1 METWGSV
8 KISRWYRGTA
18 IAAVVLVLI
27 VALRTCGT
35 GTRLASPSSEG
46 STEAELTLQAVTLE
60 QPDADGTL
68 LWRLKAK
75 SVKYSP
81 DSQRA
86 ELVDLEGEFF
96 QAGETIY
103 TVTAD
108 EGEVQQKGETL
119 FLEGHLVAKSLE
131 DELTLESERLRWQ
144 PKQDLL
150 VMGNFKDENFTE
162 VAPSDMAS
170 GDAESG
176 EATSAAPTPV
186 EPLSIE
192 GIENIENSQPLPNT
206 QSSNTPSD
214 FDREAFIRSFD
225 PGNEG
230 AQLSFEQPKQA
241 PVTGFTPNLEA
252 IAQVVVVSNQDN
264 RVDLLGGVLARNKDT
279 PWITFASQS
288 LAWFTQ
294 REVIEAQQPIKV
306 EQYESQAYETISD
319 RLIGA
324 KGQVQLAENIVTLE
338 SSVQLDQFTQALK
351 VQSERAIWDVD
362 AQTVSL
368 DQPVEIEKRDR
379 QITASANQANLD
391 LDREI
396 IYLVGNV
403 RARGDE
409 NDSRL
414 FADKVTWQTNSQEI
428 EAEGNVSYQ
437 QAANPEVS
445 LRGPKAVG
453 NLEQGTVVITGGPAG
468 EVITEIVPNDLPS
481 GL

>member
-1 METWGSV
+1 M
-8 KISRWYRGTA
+8 KINRWYRGTA
-18 IAAVVLVLI
+18 IAAVVVVLI

-35 GTRLASPSSEG
+35 GTKLTNPSSDD
-46 STEAELTLQAVTLE
+46 SIKAELTLQAVTLE

-81 DSQRA
+81 DSQKA

-108 EGEVQQKGETL
+108 KGEVQQNGETL
-119 FLEGHLVAKSLE
+119 FLQGHLVAKSLE

-150 VMGNFKDENFTE
+150 VMGNFKDEQFTE
-162 VAPSDMAS
+162 AASSDIAS
-170 GDAESG
+170 TDADN
-176 EATSAAPTPV
+176 ADANSAAPTPV
-186 EPLSIE
+186 APLSEPLSIE
-192 GIENIENSQPLPNT
+192 EIEKSQALSTT
-206 QSSNTPSD
+206 QPSETPSN
-214 FDREAFIRSFD
+214 FDRETFITSFD
-225 PGNEG
+225 PGNQG
-230 AQLSFEQPKQA
+230 AQLSFEQPEQA
-241 PVTGFTPNLEA
+241 PVTGFTPDVEA

-264 RVDLLGGVLARNKDT
+264 RVDLIGGVLARSKNT
-279 PWITFASQS
+279 PWMTFASQS

-294 REVIEAQQPIKV
+294 RKVIEAKQPIKV
-306 EQYESQAYETISD
+306 EQYESKAYETVSD

-324 KGQVQLAENIVTLE
+324 KGQVELAENRVTLE
-338 SSVQLDQFTQALK
+338 ESVQLDQFAQALK
-351 VQSERAIWDVD
+351 VQSEQAIWDVD
-362 AQTVSL
+362 AQTVRL
-368 DQPVEIEKRDR
+368 DQPVEMEKRDR
-379 QITASANQANLD
+379 QITVSASQANLD
-391 LDREI
+391 LDKEI
-396 IYLVGNV
+396 VYLIGNV
-403 RARGDE
+403 RARGEE

-428 EAEGNVSYQ
+428 EAEGSVSYQ

-445 LRGPKAVG
+445 LKGPKAVG
-453 NLEQGTVVITGGPAG
+453 NLEQGTVVITGGPEG
-468 EVITEIVPNDLPS
+468 EVITEIVPDDLPD